1 MARRLTLGNAARPL
15 CRKTHREYARNMNGL
30 GVLEHGDVLY
40 YNIRMSDHGHAH
52 HHHHHP
58 GHVHPP
64 AGVAPSILRL
74 SALQRLG
81 FAAGLIVLLWAAAF
95 WAMR

>member
-1 MARRLTLGNAARPL
+1 MQSGR
-15 CRKTHREYARNMNGL
+15 YAQEFPRNMNGL
-30 GVLEHGDVLY
+30 GVLADGDMLY
-40 YNIRMSDHGHAH
+40 YNIDMSDHQPCTTAH

-64 AGVAPSILRL
+64 ASVHPSILRL
-74 SALQRLG
+74 SVLQRLG
-81 FAAGLIVLLWAAAF
+81 FAAGLIALLWAAAF

>member
-1 MARRLTLGNAARPL
+1 
-15 CRKTHREYARNMNGL
+15 
-30 GVLEHGDVLY
+30 
-40 YNIRMSDHGHAH
+40 MSAQESHSA

-64 AGVAPSILRL
+64 ARVAPSILRMSL
-74 SALQRLG
+74 WQRLS
-81 FAAGLIVLLWAAAF
+81 FAAALVALMWSAAF

>member
-1 MARRLTLGNAARPL
+1 MRRAR
-15 CRKTHREYARNMNGL
+15 YAQGYPRNMNDL
-30 GVLEHGDVLY
+30 GVLADSDMLY
-40 YNIRMSDHGHAH
+40 YNISMSHDHDHGH

-64 AGVAPSILRL
+64 ASVYPSILRL
-74 SALQRLG
+74 SVLQRLT
-81 FAAGLIVLLWAAAF
+81 FAAGLIALVWIATF

>member
-1 MARRLTLGNAARPL
+1 M
-15 CRKTHREYARNMNGL
+15 
-30 GVLEHGDVLY
+30 LY
-40 YNIRMSDHGHAH
+40 YNIDMSDHRHDHGT

-64 AGVAPSILRL
+64 ASVHPSILRL

-81 FAAGLIVLLWAAAF
+81 FAAALIALVWAATF
-95 WAMR
+95 WAMQ

>member
-1 MARRLTLGNAARPL
+1 MAMQPGRYAQ
-15 CRKTHREYARNMNGL
+15 EYPRNMNGL
-30 GVLEHGDVLY
+30 GVLADSDMLY
-40 YNIRMSDHGHAH
+40 YNTGMSDHHG

-64 AGVAPSILRL
+64 ASVHPSILRL

-81 FAAGLIVLLWAAAF
+81 FAAALIALVWAATF
-95 WAMR
+95 WAMQ

>member
-1 MARRLTLGNAARPL
+1 MRP
-15 CRKTHREYARNMNGL
+15 RGYAQGYPRNMNGL
-30 GVLEHGDVLY
+30 GVLANNDMLY
-40 YNIRMSDHGHAH
+40 YNINMSHDHDHHGH

-64 AGVAPSILRL
+64 ASVHPSILRM
-74 SALQRLG
+74 SVLQRLG
-81 FAAGLIVLLWAAAF
+81 FAAGLIALVWAAAF

>member
-1 MARRLTLGNAARPL
+1 MT
-15 CRKTHREYARNMNGL
+15 
-30 GVLEHGDVLY
+30 
-40 YNIRMSDHGHAH
+40 DHHQHDHA

-64 AGVAPSILRL
+64 ASVHPSVLRL
-74 SALQRLG
+74 SGRHRLG
-81 FAAGLIVLLWAAAF
+81 VAAVLIALVWLAAF

>member
-1 MARRLTLGNAARPL
+1 MEP
-15 CRKTHREYARNMNGL
+15 
-30 GVLEHGDVLY
+30 
-40 YNIRMSDHGHAH
+40 

-64 AGVAPSILRL
+64 ASVHSSILRL

-81 FAAGLIVLLWAAAF
+81 FAAVLIALLWIAAY
-95 WAMR
+95 WATR

>member
-1 MARRLTLGNAARPL
+1 MRPSRYAQEYP
-15 CRKTHREYARNMNGL
+15 RKMNGL
-30 GVLEHGDVLY
+30 GALEERDMLY
-40 YNIRMSDHGHAH
+40 YNIRMSDHRGHHGH

-58 GHVHPP
+58 GHAHPP

-74 SALQRLG
+74 SVLQRLG
-81 FAAGLIVLLWAAAF
+81 FAAGLIALLWAAAF